1 MEKPSPLI
9 APSQIAVV
17 VKGYPRLSETF
28 IAQEIRGLERRG
40 LTLAI
45 VSLRRP
51 TDPASHA
58 LHREIRA
65 DVLHLPEYLH
75 QEPGRVRRAWQS
87 MRRTRGYRRARA
99 LWLRDLWR
107 DPTPNRVRR
116 FGQALVLAAEM
127 PADVGLLYAHF
138 LHTPGSV
145 ARYASAITGVP
156 FCMSAHAK
164 DIWITPDWE
173 KREKL
178 ADCRFATTCTASGA
192 AHLRALAPGAEILLN
207 YHGLDPSRF
216 SAPRRAVG
224 PDGSD
229 PAQPVRLLG
238 VARLVPKKGVDM
250 LLEALARLPPDLAWR
265 YEHIGGGALRRELEA
280 RTGALGLEGR
290 IAWLGPMPQDEVLA
304 AYRRADLFVL
314 PSRVAKNGDRDGLP
328 NVLLEAGSQE
338 LALVASE
345 VAAVPE
351 LIADGAN
358 GCLVPIDDPAALA
371 RMLEALIRDPAL
383 RLRLGRAARASVL
396 ERFAMAPG
404 LDRLAARLRAEIAP
418 LADAAE

>member
-1 MEKPSPLI
+1 MDRSAPLI
-9 APSQIAVV
+9 APRIAVV

-28 IAQEIRGLERRG
+28 IAQEILGLERRG
-40 LTLAI
+40 LALSI

-51 TDPASHA
+51 TDSAVHA
-58 LHREIRA
+58 LNREIGA
-65 DVLHLPEYLH
+65 DVLYLPEYLY
-75 QEPGRVRRAWQS
+75 QEPGRVRRAWQKV
-87 MRRTRGYRRARA
+87 RGSPGYGCARA

-127 PADVGLLYAHF
+127 RPDVGLLYVHF

-145 ARYASAITGVP
+145 ARYASAITGIP

-178 ADCRFATTCTASGA
+178 AECRFVTTCTASGA
-192 AHLRALAPGAEILLN
+192 AHLRELAPGAEILLN
-207 YHGLDPSRF
+207 HHGLDPSRF
-216 SAPRRAVG
+216 PAPQRATG
-224 PDGSD
+224 PDGGDS
-229 PAQPVRLLG
+229 ARPVGLLG
-238 VARLVPKKGVDM
+238 VARLVPKKGVDV
-250 LLEALARLPPDLAWR
+250 LLEALARLPRDLAWR

-280 RTGALGLEGR
+280 RAEALGLGGR
-290 IAWLGPMPQDEVLA
+290 VAWLGPRPQDEVLS
-304 AYRRADLFVL
+304 AYRRAELFVL
-314 PSRVAKNGDRDGLP
+314 PSRVAKDGDRDGLP

-338 LALVASE
+338 LATVASD

-351 LIADGAN
+351 LIEDGVS
-358 GCLVPIDDPAALA
+358 GRLVPAGDAVALA
-371 RMLEALIRDPAL
+371 RAIEALIRDPAL

-396 ERFAMAPG
+396 ERFAMEPG
-404 LDRLAARLRAEIAP
+404 LERLAARLRAEIAP

>member
-1 MEKPSPLI
+1 MKKRSPVI
-9 APSQIAVV
+9 APSRIAFVL
-17 VKGYPRLSETF
+17 KGYPRLSETF

-40 LTLAI
+40 LALSI

-51 TDPASHA
+51 TDPAVHA
-58 LHREIRA
+58 LHREIGA
-65 DVLHLPEYLH
+65 DVLYLPEYLY
-75 QEPGRVRRAWQS
+75 QEPRRVHRAW
-87 MRRTRGYRRARA
+87 RAVRGTPRYACARS

-116 FGQALVLAAEM
+116 FGQALVLAAEL
-127 PADVGLLYAHF
+127 PADVGLIYVHF
-138 LHTPGSV
+138 LHTPASV
-145 ARYASAITGVP
+145 ARYASAITGLP
-156 FCMSAHAK
+156 FCISAHAK

-178 ADCRFATTCTASGA
+178 EDCRFATTCTASGA
-192 AHLRALAPGAEILLN
+192 AHLQGLAPSTEILLN
-207 YHGLDPSRF
+207 HHGLDPSRF
-216 SAPRRAVG
+216 PPPRRGLG

-229 PAQPVRLLG
+229 PARPVLLLG
-238 VARLVPKKGVDM
+238 VARLVEKKGVDV
-250 LLEALARLPPDLAWR
+250 LLEALARLPPEIAWR
-265 YEHIGGGALRRELEA
+265 YEHVGGGAQRRKLEVKA
-280 RTGALGLEGR
+280 RSLGLVGR
-290 IAWLGPMPQDEVLA
+290 IGWLGPRPQDEVLA

-358 GCLVPIDDPAALA
+358 GRLVPEGDAAALA
-371 RMLEALIRDPAL
+371 RALEALIRDPAL
-383 RLRLGRAARASVL
+383 RLRLGRAARATVL
-396 ERFAMAPG
+396 ERFAMEPG
-404 LDRLAARLRAEIAP
+404 LDRLAARLRAELQP
-418 LADAAE
+418 MADAAE